1 MYVQIEINWR
11 LFHAWLLAMPVKRMM
26 GLENPQ
32 RICVQYV
39 LKLSILQAQRPRK
52 VLLGS
57 MSWAFFP
64 ATRKPSSLSMYCN
77 SCVLRCCYSWL
88 SPEIT
93 LPRFNFTPTAISIAP
108 TINSP
113 PQHILCVPCTHSAPR
128 GEVGDSMAILCH
140 LQKIWGTGFSLE
152 VCSLTIHHLLRCHPD
167 RHTDNCWGP
176 SCRRNSDVLHAPVLQ
191 IHSCGYCMDPP
202 P

>member
-1 MYVQIEINWR
+1 
-11 LFHAWLLAMPVKRMM
+11 
-26 GLENPQ
+26 LENPQ

-39 LKLSILQAQRPRK
+39 LKLSTLQAQKSGK

-57 MSWAFFP
+57 MFWAFFP
-64 ATRKPSSLSMYCN
+64 ATRKPSSLSMHCN

-113 PQHILCVPCTHSAPR
+113 PCTQSTPRRGRWGVPWRSFAISKRFYELGSLWRFVVWRPTVSFVVSQIDIL
-128 GEVGDSMAILCH
+128 AILD
-140 LQKIWGTGFSLE
+140 G
-152 VCSLTIHHLLRCHPD
+152 HPAAEAL
-167 RHTDNCWGP
+167 
-176 SCRRNSDVLHAPVLQ
+176 V
-191 IHSCGYCMDPP
+191 
-202 P
+202 